1 MKKLTH
7 LKNTRLDLILN
18 EKQVADILS
27 GNIDKDIKKTMQGFL
42 IELKELKSILKLTT
56 GKDAITG
63 KLEWRDISIIRNK
76 FVHNCKFLSESF
88 VNNTFNIWDS

>member
-1 MKKLTH
+1 MKQLTH

-42 IELKELKSILKLTT
+42 SELKEFKSILRITT
-56 GKDAITG
+56 SP
-63 KLEWRDISIIRNK
+63 KLELRQINQIRHR
-76 FVHNCKFLSESF
+76 FMHDCKFLSESF
-88 VNNTFNIWDS
+88 VNNTFNEWDS

>member
-42 IELKELKSILKLTT
+42 SELKEFKSILKITT
-56 GKDAITG
+56 SP
-63 KLEWRDISIIRNK
+63 KLEWRQISQIRNE
-76 FVHNCKFLSESF
+76 FSLNCKFLSESF
-88 VNNTFNIWDS
+88 VNNTFNEWDS

>member
-42 IELKELKSILKLTT
+42 SELKEFKSILRITT
-56 GKDAITG
+56 SP
-63 KLEWRDISIIRNK
+63 KLELRQINQIRHR
-76 FVHNCKFLSESF
+76 FMHDCKFLSESF
-88 VNNTFNIWDS
+88 VNNTFNEWDS

>member
-42 IELKELKSILKLTT
+42 IELKELKSILKHTT
-56 GKDAITG
+56 SGS
-63 KLEWRDISIIRNK
+63 LEWRQISQIRNK
-76 FVHNCKFLSESF
+76 FLHDCKFLSESF
-88 VNNTFNIWDS
+88 VNNTFNEWDI